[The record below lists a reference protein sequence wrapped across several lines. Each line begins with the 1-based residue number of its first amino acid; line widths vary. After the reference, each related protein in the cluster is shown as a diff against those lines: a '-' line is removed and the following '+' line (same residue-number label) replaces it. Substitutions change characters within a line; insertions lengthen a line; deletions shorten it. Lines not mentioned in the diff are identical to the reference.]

1 MPNAPM
7 PATPEE
13 PADPIATAAYV
24 AELTGNLA
32 FMARR
37 EGLDTLSFILE
48 MAKLEAENC
57 ARGAEPQR

>member
-7 PATPEE
+7 PAIPEE

-32 FMARR
+32 YMARR
-37 EGLDTLSFILE
+37 EGLETLSFILE

-57 ARGAEPQR
+57 ARGGKPQR

>member
-13 PADPIATAAYV
+13 PADPIAMAAYV

-37 EGLDTLSFILE
+37 EGLETLSFILE